1 MAKKKKESIGE
12 YVDIDSLVEWEHN
25 PRINTEAVS
34 KVARSIERFG
44 FASPVIAREEDSMV
58 IAGHT
63 RIAAARSLG
72 LQTVPVRYMKLSR
85 TEAELLAIADNKL
98 GEISDWNEDML
109 KDILSALP
117 ENDLDDIGFSQD
129 ELDSLLENIDTELPP
144 ESDNAV
150 YDDYEDADNLDL
162 ERVKIAE
169 EGGIYAVG
177 DQYVLCGDCVEIMR
191 SFPDNSISAIVT
203 DPPYGIDFMSK
214 SWDSSVP
221 GSDWARECFRVLKHG
236 GHIVAFGAT
245 RAIHRM
251 VCALED
257 EGFEIRD
264 MINWLY
270 FSGFPKSMDI
280 SKQIDKMNG
289 RSSKPDDD
297 FREYLRSAIKKANL
311 TQKDIDRH
319 CGTNGMVGHW
329 VGRSQPE
336 YPTLEHWEKM
346 KEIIDLD
353 DRYDEEIKRI
363 EAEREVIGHY
373 ENDMGGLGGQ
383 RLGDSGGDITKPATE
398 EAIHWSGWGTAL
410 KPAQEPAI
418 LCRKPIEKGLNVTEN
433 VLKWGTGAIN
443 IDACRFGYGDPCW
456 VGPQDPVGPRSV
468 GGWQD
473 AYVGGKLVN
482 PISTEDPQARWPAN
496 IYQCA
501 KPSRS
506 ERETGL
512 DDLQARES
520 AAVEHHGKNSKG
532 LNSPRAGAGRTASEV
547 KNFHPTVK
555 PTKLMAW
562 LCRLLTP
569 KGGIVLDTFLGSGTT
584 GVSASM
590 EGFKFIGTEMNPEYC
605 DIALQRIKH
614 ATGHDII
621 KVEAVIFEVSNV
633 ESR

>member
-1 MAKKKKESIGE
+1 MAGKKKKESIGE
-12 YVDIDSLVEWEHN
+12 YVDIDTLIEWEHN

-44 FASPVIAREEDSMV
+44 FASPVIAREEDNMV

-72 LQTVPVRYMKLSR
+72 LKTVPVRFMKLSR

-109 KDILSALP
+109 KDILDALP
-117 ENDLDDIGFSQD
+117 ENDLDDIGFSSE
-129 ELDSLLENIDTELPP
+129 ELEILLEGVDTELPP
-144 ESDNAV
+144 EDDNAV
-150 YDDYEDADNLDL
+150 YDTDYEDADNLDL

-169 EGGIYAVG
+169 EGGIYQVG
-177 DQYVLCGDCVEIMR
+177 SQYVMCGDCVEIMR
-191 SFPDNSISAIVT
+191 SFPDNSIDSIVC
-203 DPPYGIDFMSK
+203 DPPYGIGFMGK
-214 SWDSSVP
+214 DWDHSVP
-221 GSDWARECFRVLKHG
+221 TEEWARECFRVLKPG

-251 VCALED
+251 VVALED

-280 SKQIDKMNG
+280 SKQIDKMKG
-289 RSSKPDDD
+289 
-297 FREYLRSAIKKANL
+297 
-311 TQKDIDRH
+311 
-319 CGTNGMVGHW
+319 V
-329 VGRSQPE
+329 
-336 YPTLEHWEKM
+336 
-346 KEIIDLD
+346 
-353 DRYDEEIKRI
+353 
-363 EAEREVIGHY
+363 EREVVGRKD
-373 ENDMGGLGGQ
+373 ESTLKALQKWKEQDGREKKEDLSNLGM
-383 RLGDSGGDITKPATE
+383 ITKPATE

-456 VGPQDPVGPRSV
+456 VGPQTENLSRYNNGKENYNPTSFSLAPDERTLYNNSEEK
-468 GGWQD
+468 GG
-473 AYVGGKLVN
+473 
-482 PISTEDPQARWPAN
+482 RWPAN

-512 DDLQARES
+512 DDLQ
-520 AAVEHHGKNSKG
+520 SKKGHEVVQRKEGTAG
-532 LNSPRAGAGRTASEV
+532 LENPRAGAGRTASEV

-614 ATGHDII
+614 ATGDDIM
-621 KVEAVIFEVSNV
+621 KVDAVIFEVRNV
-633 ESR
+633 EEG

>member
-1 MAKKKKESIGE
+1 MAGKKKKESIGE

-25 PRINTEAVS
+25 PRINTEAIS

-44 FASPVIAREEDSMV
+44 FASPIIAREEDSMV

-109 KDILSALP
+109 KDILTALP

-177 DQYVLCGDCVEIMR
+177 DQYVLCGDCVEVIR

-203 DPPYGIDFMSK
+203 DPPYGIDFMS
-214 SWDSSVP
+214 SAWDSSVP
-221 GSDWARECFRVLKHG
+221 GSDWAKECLRVLKPG
-236 GHIVAFGAT
+236 GHLVAFGAT

-251 VCALED
+251 VVALED

-280 SKQIDKMNG
+280 SKQIDKMKGVQKIVGIGKAG
-289 RSSKPDDD
+289 RTALGQSSGW
-297 FREYLRSAIKKANL
+297 NN
-311 TQKDIDRH
+311 
-319 CGTNGMVGHW
+319 TNNPH
-329 VGRSQPE
+329 E
-336 YPTLEHWEKM
+336 F
-346 KEIIDLD
+346 
-353 DRYDEEIKRI
+353 
-363 EAEREVIGHY
+363 
-373 ENDMGGLGGQ
+373 N
-383 RLGDSGGDITKPATE
+383 ITKPATE
-398 EAIHWSGWGTAL
+398 EAQYWEGWGTAL

-418 LCRKPIEKGLNVTEN
+418 LCRKPIEKGLNVSEN

-443 IDACRFGYGDPCW
+443 IDACRFGFGDPCW
-456 VGPQDPVGPRSV
+456 VGSRENEHLRGKSFAFTRSQDSSPSV
-468 GGWQD
+468 SLPPTTLDFFHDQG
-473 AYVGGKLVN
+473 
-482 PISTEDPQARWPAN
+482 RWPAN

-512 DDLQARES
+512 DDLQSKKGHE
-520 AAVEHHGKNSKG
+520 AVHRKEGTAG
-532 LNSPRAGAGRTASEV
+532 LENPRAGAGRTASEV

-621 KVEAVIFEVSNV
+621 KVEGVIFEVSNV

>member
-44 FASPVIAREEDSMV
+44 FAAPVIAREEDSMV

-72 LQTVPVRYMKLSR
+72 LSTIPVRYMKLSR

-117 ENDLDDIGFSQD
+117 ENDLDDIGFSQN

-150 YDDYEDADNLDL
+150 YDTDYDDADNLDL

-177 DQYVLCGDCVEIMR
+177 DQYVLCGDCVEILR
-191 SFPDNSISAIVT
+191 SFPDNSIDSIVC
-203 DPPYGIDFMSK
+203 DPPYGIGFMGK
-214 SWDSSVP
+214 DWDHSVP
-221 GSDWARECFRVLKHG
+221 TEEWARECFRVLKHG

-280 SKQIDKMNG
+280 SKQIDKMKG
-289 RSSKPDDD
+289 
-297 FREYLRSAIKKANL
+297 
-311 TQKDIDRH
+311 
-319 CGTNGMVGHW
+319 V
-329 VGRSQPE
+329 
-336 YPTLEHWEKM
+336 
-346 KEIIDLD
+346 
-353 DRYDEEIKRI
+353 
-363 EAEREVIGHY
+363 EREVVGRKD
-373 ENDMGGLGGQ
+373 ESTLKALQKWKEQDGREKKEDLSNLGM
-383 RLGDSGGDITKPATE
+383 ITKPATE

-418 LCRKPIEKGLNVTEN
+418 LCRKPIEKGLNVSEN

-456 VGPQDPVGPRSV
+456 VGDPNPVRDARRSDGSLSGGTDRSV
-468 GGWQD
+468 TLPSRD
-473 AYVGGKLVN
+473 YVENFAHDLG
-482 PISTEDPQARWPAN
+482 RWPAN

-512 DDLQARES
+512 DDLQSKKGHE
-520 AAVEHHGKNSKG
+520 AVHRKEGTAG
-532 LNSPRAGAGRTASEV
+532 LENPRAGAGRTANEV

-621 KVEAVIFEVSNV
+621 KVEGVIFEVSNV
-633 ESR
+633 

>member
-1 MAKKKKESIGE
+1 MAGKKKKESIGE

-150 YDDYEDADNLDL
+150 YDDDYEDADNLDL

-177 DQYVLCGDCVEIMR
+177 DQYVLCGDCVEILR
-191 SFPDNSISAIVT
+191 SFPDNSIDSIVC
-203 DPPYGIDFMSK
+203 DPPYGIDFMS
-214 SWDSSVP
+214 SAWDSSVP

-280 SKQIDKMNG
+280 SKQIDKMKG
-289 RSSKPDDD
+289 
-297 FREYLRSAIKKANL
+297 
-311 TQKDIDRH
+311 
-319 CGTNGMVGHW
+319 V
-329 VGRSQPE
+329 
-336 YPTLEHWEKM
+336 
-346 KEIIDLD
+346 
-353 DRYDEEIKRI
+353 
-363 EAEREVIGHY
+363 EREVVGKKEHSSGLHRGRISDFSPK
-373 ENDMGGLGGQ
+373 ND
-383 RLGDSGGDITKPATE
+383 DSFKPDITKPATE
-398 EAIHWSGWGTAL
+398 EAQYWEGWGTAL
-410 KPAQEPAI
+410 KPSQEPAI
-418 LCRKPIEKGLNVTEN
+418 LCRKPIEKGLNVSEN

-456 VGPQDPVGPRSV
+456 VGPNTEQMGHHKAGSPIVRSKFEFTV
-468 GGWQD
+468 
-473 AYVGGKLVN
+473 
-482 PISTEDPQARWPAN
+482 PIVPLSDKCEAHDLGRWPAN
-496 IYQCA
+496 IYQCS

-512 DDLQARES
+512 DEFKGKTS
-520 AAVEHHGKNSKG
+520 AEITNRKEGSAGLKNA
-532 LNSPRAGAGRTASEV
+532 RAGRSAQGEL

-621 KVEAVIFEVSNV
+621 KVEAVIFEVNNV

>member
-1 MAKKKKESIGE
+1 MTGKKEGIGE

-44 FASPVIAREEDSMV
+44 FASPVIAREEDKMV

-72 LQTVPVRYMKLSR
+72 LQTVPVRFMKLNR

-98 GEISDWNEDML
+98 GEISDWDESML
-109 KDILSALP
+109 KDILAVLP
-117 ENDLDDIGFSQD
+117 ENDLDDIGFSQN
-129 ELDSLLENIDTELPP
+129 ELDSLLENIDTEISP

-150 YDDYEDADNLDL
+150 YDTDYEDADNIDL

-177 DQYVLCGDCVEIMR
+177 DQYVLCGDCVEILR
-191 SFPDNSISAIVT
+191 SFPDNSIDSIVC
-203 DPPYGIDFMSK
+203 DPPYGIGFMGK
-214 SWDSSVP
+214 DWDHSVP
-221 GSDWARECFRVLKHG
+221 TEEWAKECFRVLKHG

-280 SKQIDKMNG
+280 SKQIDKMKG
-289 RSSKPDDD
+289 
-297 FREYLRSAIKKANL
+297 
-311 TQKDIDRH
+311 
-319 CGTNGMVGHW
+319 V
-329 VGRSQPE
+329 
-336 YPTLEHWEKM
+336 
-346 KEIIDLD
+346 
-353 DRYDEEIKRI
+353 
-363 EAEREVIGHY
+363 EREVIGIDTRY
-373 ENDMGGLGGQ
+373 NEP
-383 RLGDSGGDITKPATE
+383 SGIVSAGRSERVLIDRKITKPATE
-398 EAIHWSGWGTAL
+398 EAQYWEGWGTAL

-418 LCRKPIEKGLNVTEN
+418 LCRKPIEKGLNVSEN

-456 VGPQDPVGPRSV
+456 VGPQTENLSRYNNGKENYNPTSFSFAPDERTLYNNSEEK
-468 GGWQD
+468 GG
-473 AYVGGKLVN
+473 
-482 PISTEDPQARWPAN
+482 RFPAN

-512 DDLQARES
+512 DDLPQKVS
-520 AAVEHHGKNSKG
+520 DGYM
-532 LNSPRAGAGRTASEV
+532 GAGETRLDGNPNPKRA
-547 KNFHPTVK
+547 NFHPTVK

-614 ATGHDII
+614 ATGHDIM
-621 KVEAVIFEVSNV
+621 KVEGVIFEVKNG
-633 ESR
+633 

>member
-1 MAKKKKESIGE
+1 MGKKKQESIGE

-25 PRINTEAVS
+25 PRINTEAIS

-44 FASPVIAREEDSMV
+44 FASPIIAREEDKMV

-72 LQTVPVRYMKLSR
+72 LQTVPVRFMKLNR

-98 GEISDWNEDML
+98 GEISDWDESML
-109 KDILSALP
+109 KDILSVLP
-117 ENDLDDIGFSQD
+117 ENDLDDIGFSNEELELLLQD
-129 ELDSLLENIDTELPP
+129 VEDTEISP

-150 YDDYEDADNLDL
+150 YSDDYEDADNIDL

-177 DQYVLCGDCVEIMR
+177 DQYVLCGDCVEILR
-191 SFPDNSISAIVT
+191 SFPDNSIDSIVC
-203 DPPYGIDFMSK
+203 DPPYGIGFMGK
-214 SWDSSVP
+214 DWDHSVP
-221 GSDWARECFRVLKHG
+221 TEEWARECFRVLKHG

-280 SKQIDKMNG
+280 SKQIDKMKG
-289 RSSKPDDD
+289 
-297 FREYLRSAIKKANL
+297 
-311 TQKDIDRH
+311 
-319 CGTNGMVGHW
+319 V
-329 VGRSQPE
+329 
-336 YPTLEHWEKM
+336 
-346 KEIIDLD
+346 
-353 DRYDEEIKRI
+353 
-363 EAEREVIGHY
+363 EREVIKKDGRTAKK
-373 ENDMGGLGGQ
+373 ENTLVNFGMGF
-383 RLGDSGGDITKPATE
+383 GDWDITKPATE
-398 EAIHWSGWGTAL
+398 EAQYWEGWGTAL

-418 LCRKPIEKGLNVTEN
+418 LCRKPIEKGLNVSEN

-443 IDACRFGYGDPCW
+443 IDACRFGFGDPCW
-456 VGPQDPVGPRSV
+456 VGDQNPVRDPRRSDGSMASGTDRSV
-468 GGWQD
+468 TLPARD
-473 AYVGGKLVN
+473 YVENFAHDLG
-482 PISTEDPQARWPAN
+482 RWPAN

-512 DDLQARES
+512 DDLQSKNRGEFCLANHEGKPREH
-520 AAVEHHGKNSKG
+520 A
-532 LNSPRAGAGRTASEV
+532 PV

-621 KVEAVIFEVSNV
+621 KVEAVIFEVKNG
-633 ESR
+633 

>member
-1 MAKKKKESIGE
+1 MAGKKKKESIGE

-109 KDILSALP
+109 KDILTALP

-150 YDDYEDADNLDL
+150 YDTDYDDADNLDL

-177 DQYVLCGDCVEIMR
+177 DQYVLCGDCVEILR
-191 SFPDNSISAIVT
+191 SFPDNSIDSIVC
-203 DPPYGIDFMSK
+203 DPPYGIGFMGK
-214 SWDSSVP
+214 DWDHSVP
-221 GSDWARECFRVLKHG
+221 TEEWARECFRVLKPG

-280 SKQIDKMNG
+280 SKQIDKMKG
-289 RSSKPDDD
+289 
-297 FREYLRSAIKKANL
+297 
-311 TQKDIDRH
+311 
-319 CGTNGMVGHW
+319 V
-329 VGRSQPE
+329 
-336 YPTLEHWEKM
+336 
-346 KEIIDLD
+346 
-353 DRYDEEIKRI
+353 
-363 EAEREVIGHY
+363 EREVVGEDNRPKPSYMLEIGKT
-373 ENDMGGLGGQ
+373 EANT
-383 RLGDSGGDITKPATE
+383 RNITKPATE
-398 EAIHWSGWGTAL
+398 EAQYWEGWGTAL

-418 LCRKPIEKGLNVTEN
+418 LCRKPIEKGLNVSEN

-456 VGPQDPVGPRSV
+456 VGSQEQLKDHNGFSSVYVDPKLPKEKADDYFVKAPE
-468 GGWQD
+468 GG
-473 AYVGGKLVN
+473 
-482 PISTEDPQARWPAN
+482 RWPAN

-512 DDLQARES
+512 DDLES
-520 AAVEHHGKNSKG
+520 KKGHEAVHRKEGTAG
-532 LNSPRAGAGRTASEV
+532 LENPRAGAGRTASEV

-614 ATGHDII
+614 ATGHDIM
-621 KVEAVIFEVSNV
+621 KVEGVIFEVSNV
-633 ESR
+633 